1 MVVEDDNYNSPV
13 LEQHIYQQHIPE
25 NSKVGTKV
33 MMAYKV
39 VAMDPNLSDQDGVQ
53 LEPEPF
59 DREEKEVHYL
69 RLHATDTV
77 GNVGEEQMVIH
88 VTERNDHQQTAS
100 SEQSPGLIV
109 KG

>member
-1 MVVEDDNYNSPV
+1 
-13 LEQHIYQQHIPE
+13 
-25 NSKVGTKV
+25 